1 MKTIYFKMLSRMI
14 MFPVL
19 LLVVFSCSKD
29 EVEVTNPTDPIS
41 GGQADEF
48 NSLLASLPDFTQP
61 EEASEPVEVEEK
73 AIPPAQ
79 DGEDSSLEC
88 YTNYYKAAPGFD
100 EMLALDPATDVIFPG
115 AILKGETIPTG
126 EYVPIVADRAPIT
139 LSASLTNIS
148 GSPVVE
154 ITDPKLSTVREG
166 IKTGILDQEV
176 TGATAAKVSFSIS
189 EVYSEEHLKLAIG
202 ANYRSAAAKV
212 STSFDFSRSTYKYKY
227 VLKYFQVYYTI
238 DMDPPKNPSDLF
250 TNVPDINS
258 LGSTSPVYVAT
269 VTYGRMVIYTIES
282 NYTKTEVDEA
292 FKASF
297 ASGDG
302 SVDAEYEKVISESD
316 VEALVIGGSGSD
328 AAQTVNGPADVYQY
342 ISNGGDYSKDSPGA
356 PLSYKLRYLKQG
368 TPVARVVL
376 ASEYPVRQCD
386 LAYPVFTIEL
396 DYLKCTGCHDGNG
409 SAGELY
415 GRLTA
420 TLYNNGVQKGGKV
433 VWDYKAGATY
443 NIERNETKYFNG
455 TVPPIEL
462 YKPDYD
468 LDHVA
473 IGGWLKEEDS
483 WPDADEDFGSSSDKI
498 SLKDIPYGGQHFVV
512 NFGEVQVGYWLE
524 RLK

>member
-1 MKTIYFKMLSRMI
+1 MKTFDFRMLSRI
-14 MFPVL
+14 YMFLIL
-19 LLVVFSCSKD
+19 LLIVFSCSKD
-29 EVEVTNPTDPIS
+29 ETTDPTAPIT

-48 NSLLASLPDFTQP
+48 NALMASLPDFDQP
-61 EEASEPVEVEEK
+61 EEVSEPVEVEEK
-73 AIPPAQ
+73 AIPPAK
-79 DGEDSSLEC
+79 DTENPTLEC
-88 YTNYYKAAPGFD
+88 YTNYYKASPGFD
-100 EMLALDPATDVIFPG
+100 EMLALDPTTDVIFPG

-166 IKTGILDQEV
+166 IKTSILDQEV
-176 TGATAAKVSFSIS
+176 TGATAAKVNFSIS

-212 STSFDFSRSTYKYKY
+212 SSSFDFSKSTYQYKY

-250 TNVPDINS
+250 TNAPDISS

-282 NYTKTEVDEA
+282 NYSKTEVDAA

-302 SVDAEYEKVISESD
+302 SVDVESEKIISESD
-316 VEALVIGGSGSD
+316 IEALVIGGSGDD
-328 AAQTVNGPADVYQY
+328 AAKTVNGPADVYEY

-368 TPVARVVL
+368 TPVARLVL
-376 ASEYPVRQCD
+376 ASEYPIRQCD
-386 LAYPVFTIEL
+386 LAYPSFRIEL
-396 DYLKCTGCHDGNG
+396 DYIECVDCNDAGGNI
-409 SAGELY
+409 ELY

-420 TLYNNGVQKGGKV
+420 TLVHKGKQAGKKV
-433 VWDYKAGATY
+433 VWDYGSGAAWD
-443 NIERNETKYFNG
+443 IGENEKKQINR

-462 YKPDYD
+462 YRPDYD
-468 LDHVA
+468 ADHVA
-473 IGGWLKEEDS
+473 IGGRLYE
-483 WPDADEDFGSSSDKI
+483 ADDTSADDNLGNSADKI
-498 SLKDIPYGGQHFVV
+498 YLKDIPFSGQGNTTFVV
-512 NFGEVQVGYWLE
+512 KFSGGVSVGYVLQ

>member
-1 MKTIYFKMLSRMI
+1 MKTIDFKLLSRILMLSLVMTL
-14 MFPVL
+14 VL
-19 LLVVFSCSKD
+19 SCSKD
-29 EVEVTNPTDPIS
+29 EITDSTEPIS

-48 NSLLASLPDFTQP
+48 NSLLASLPNFNQP
-61 EEASEPVEVEEK
+61 EEVSEPTEVEEK
-73 AIPPAQ
+73 AVPPAQ
-79 DGEDSSLEC
+79 DQENSSLEC

-100 EMLALDPATDVIFPG
+100 EMLALDPTTDVIFPG

-126 EYVPIVADRAPIT
+126 EYVPIVANRAPIT

-176 TGATAAKVSFSIS
+176 TGATAAKVNFSIS

-202 ANYRSAAAKV
+202 ANYRSAATKV
-212 STSFDFSRSTYKYKY
+212 SASFDFSRSTYQYKY

-282 NYTKTEVDEA
+282 NYTKAEVDAA

-297 ASGDG
+297 GSSDG
-302 SVDAEYEKVISESD
+302 SVDTEYEKVISESD
-316 VEALVIGGSGSD
+316 VKALVIGGSGSD
-328 AAQTVNGPADVYQY
+328 AAQTINGPADVYQY

-396 DYLKCTGCHDGNG
+396 DYLKCTGCEDGDG
-409 SAGELY
+409 SPAELF

-433 VWDYKAGATY
+433 VWDYKEGSTFALKKGETRY
-443 NIERNETKYFNG
+443 VNI

-468 LDHVA
+468 ADHVS
-473 IGGWLKEEDS
+473 IGGSLEES
-483 WPDADEDFGSSSDKI
+483 DFGLFDPNDDFGDASDKI
-498 SLKDIPYGGQHFVV
+498 YLKDIPYGGKHFVV

>member
-1 MKTIYFKMLSRMI
+1 MKTFDFKMLWRTC
-14 MFPVL
+14 MFAIVL
-19 LLVVFSCSKD
+19 LVTFSCQKD
-29 EVEVTNPTDPIS
+29 DISDPTQSIT
-41 GGQADEF
+41 GGEADEF
-48 NSLLASLPDFTQP
+48 NVLMANRPSFTQP
-61 EEASEPVEVEEK
+61 EEVSEPVEVEEK

-79 DGEDSSLEC
+79 DEQDSSLEC

-100 EMLALDPATDVIFPG
+100 EMLALDPTTDVIFPG

-148 GSPVVE
+148 GSPVVQ

-166 IKTGILDQEV
+166 IKTQILDQEV
-176 TGATAAKVSFSIS
+176 TGATAAKVNFSIS

-202 ANYRSAAAKV
+202 VNYRSAVQKV
-212 STSFDFSRSTYKYKY
+212 SGSFDFSKSTYQHKF

-250 TNVPDINS
+250 TSVPDINS

-282 NYTKTEVDEA
+282 NYSITEIDTA
-292 FKASF
+292 FKA
-297 ASGDG
+297 ALDPGNEG
-302 SVDAEYEKVISESD
+302 SVDTEYENVISESK

-376 ASEYPVRQCD
+376 SSEYPVRQCD
-386 LAYPVFTIEL
+386 LAFPVFSIEL
-396 DYLKCTGCHDGNG
+396 DYLECTGCQDGDG
-409 SAGELY
+409 SEAELF

-420 TLYNNGVQKGGKV
+420 TLFSNGTQKGGKV
-433 VWDYKAGATY
+433 AWDYKEGATFQLKK
-443 NIERNETKYFNG
+443 NEKRFVNL

-462 YKPDYD
+462 YRPDYNA
-468 LDHVA
+468 DHVA
-473 IGGWLKEEDS
+473 IGGRLEEDDV
-483 WPDADEDFGSSSDKI
+483 WPDANDDFGSTPDKI
-498 SLKDIPYGGQHFVV
+498 LLKNIPFEGNTFIVD
-512 NFGEVQVGYWLE
+512 FGEVKVGYYLK

>member
-1 MKTIYFKMLSRMI
+1 MKKFKLSISLKIVMGLVLSVMI
-14 MFPVL
+14 
-19 LLVVFSCSKD
+19 FSCSKD
-29 EVEVTNPTDPIS
+29 ELPNDGTEAIS
-41 GGQADEF
+41 GNKADEF
-48 NSLLASLPDFTQP
+48 NALMASLPAFDQPNEIAEP
-61 EEASEPVEVEEK
+61 EELTDK

-79 DGEDSSLEC
+79 DENDSSLEC

-100 EMLALDPATDVIFPG
+100 EMLALDPTTDVIFPG

-154 ITDPKLSTVREG
+154 ISDPKLSTVRDG

-176 TGATAAKVSFSIS
+176 TGATAAKVNFSIA
-189 EVYSEEHLKLAIG
+189 EVYSEEQLKMAIG
-202 ANYRSAAAKV
+202 ANYRSAATKV
-212 STSFDFSRSTYKYKY
+212 SASFDFTKSTYQYKY

-250 TNVPDINS
+250 TNVPDINA

-282 NYTKTEVDEA
+282 NYTKTEIDAA

-297 ASGDG
+297 ASSDG
-302 SVDAEYEKVISESD
+302 SVDAEYEKVISESE

-328 AAQTVNGPADVYQY
+328 AAQTVNGPADVYEY
-342 ISNGGDYSKDSPGA
+342 ISNGGDYSKESPGA

-376 ASEYPVRQCD
+376 SSEYPIRQCD

-396 DYLKCTGCHDGNG
+396 DYLKCTGCQDGDG
-409 SAGELY
+409 SAAELF

-420 TLYNNGVQKGGKV
+420 TLFNNGVQKGGKV
-433 VWDYKAGATY
+433 AWDYKEGSTFSLKKD
-443 NIERNETKYFNG
+443 ETRYVNL

-468 LDHVA
+468 SDHVA
-473 IGGWLKEEDS
+473 IGGSLEED
-483 WPDADEDFGSSSDKI
+483 DFGVFDPNDDFGDASDKI
-498 SLKDIPYGGQHFVV
+498 SLRDIPYGGQSFVV

>member
-1 MKTIYFKMLSRMI
+1 MKTFDFKMLLRISF
-14 MFPVL
+14 FPL

-29 EVEVTNPTDPIS
+29 EVTNPTEPIS
-41 GGQADEF
+41 GGKADEF
-48 NSLLASLPDFTQP
+48 NTLMASLPVFSQP
-61 EEASEPVEVEEK
+61 EEISQPVEVEEK
-73 AIPPAQ
+73 AVPPAQ
-79 DGEDSSLEC
+79 DEEDSALEC
-88 YTNYYKAAPGFD
+88 YTNYFRAASGFD
-100 EMLALDPATDVIFPG
+100 EMLALDPTTDVIFPG

-139 LSASLTNIS
+139 LSASLTNIN

-176 TGATAAKVSFSIS
+176 TGATAAKVNFSIS

-202 ANYRSAAAKV
+202 ANYRSAATKV
-212 STSFDFSRSTYKYKY
+212 SASFDFSKSTYQYKY

-282 NYTKTEVDEA
+282 NYTKTEVDAA

-297 ASGDG
+297 GSSDG
-302 SVDAEYEKVISESD
+302 SVDAKYAKLISESD

-328 AAQTVNGPADVYQY
+328 AAQTVNGPADVYAY

-368 TPVARVVL
+368 TPVARVIL
-376 ASEYPVRQCD
+376 SSEYPVRQCD
-386 LAYPVFTIEL
+386 LAYPAFSIEL
-396 DYLKCTGCHDGNG
+396 DYLQCTGCEDGNG
-409 SAGELY
+409 SEAELF

-420 TLYNNGVQKGGKV
+420 TLYSNGVQKGGKV
-433 VWDYKAGATY
+433 AWDYKEGSTY
-443 NIERNETKYFNG
+443 QLKKGEKRFANL

-468 LDHVA
+468 ADHVS
-473 IGGWLKEEDS
+473 IGGRLQEDDA
-483 WPDADEDFGSSSDKI
+483 WPDANDDFGSASDKI
-498 SLKDIPYGGQHFVV
+498 LLKNIPYEGRTFIVD
-512 NFGEVQVGYWLE
+512 FGEVKVGYYLK

>member
-1 MKTIYFKMLSRMI
+1 MKTFNFKILGS
-14 MFPVL
+14 MFTLPIL
-19 LLVVFSCSKD
+19 FLVFFSCQKD
-29 EVEVTNPTDPIS
+29 EITDPKDPIS
-41 GGQADEF
+41 GGTADKF
-48 NSLLASLPDFTQP
+48 NALMASMPTFTQP
-61 EEASEPVEVEEK
+61 EEVSEPKEVEEK
-73 AIPPAQ
+73 AIPPAK
-79 DGEDSSLEC
+79 DETDPSLEC
-88 YTNYYKAAPGFD
+88 YTKYYKAAPGFD
-100 EMLALDPATDVIFPG
+100 EMLALDPTTDVIFPG

-139 LSASLTNIS
+139 LSASLTNIT

-176 TGATAAKVSFSIS
+176 TGATAAKVNFSIS
-189 EVYSEEHLKLAIG
+189 EVYSEEHLKLAMG
-202 ANYRSAAAKV
+202 TNYRSAATKV
-212 STSFDFSRSTYKYKY
+212 SASFDFSKSTYQYKY

-250 TNVPDINS
+250 TNVPDINA
-258 LGSTSPVYVAT
+258 LGSTNPVYVAT

-282 NYTKTEVDEA
+282 NYSKTEVDAA

-297 ASGDG
+297 GSSDG
-302 SVDAEYEKVISESD
+302 SVNAEYEKVISESD
-316 VEALVIGGSGSD
+316 IEALVIGGSGSD
-328 AAQTVNGPADVYQY
+328 AAQTVNGPADVYNY
-342 ISNGGDYSKDSPGA
+342 ISNGGDYSKESPGA

-368 TPVARVVL
+368 TPIARVVL
-376 ASEYPVRQCD
+376 SSEYPVRNCD

-420 TLYNNGVQKGGKV
+420 TLYSNGAQKGGKV
-433 VWDYKAGATY
+433 AWDYKAGATY
-443 NIERNETKYFNG
+443 SLEKDETKYVNL

-462 YKPDYD
+462 YRPDYD
-468 LDHVA
+468 ADHVA
-473 IGGWLKEEDS
+473 IGGWLKEEDV

-498 SLKDIPYGGQHFVV
+498 SLKDIPYGGKHFVV